1 MGQDILPPGVSD
13 SLDTRQFYSLI
24 DDEVASYGGPA
35 SLARRL
41 NEAAANWMAHG
52 DLDFLNNW

>member
-1 MGQDILPPGVSD
+1 VTHPECFRL
-13 SLDTRQFYSLI
+13 LI

-35 SLARRL
+35 SMARRL
-41 NEAAANWMAHG
+41 NEAAARWTARG